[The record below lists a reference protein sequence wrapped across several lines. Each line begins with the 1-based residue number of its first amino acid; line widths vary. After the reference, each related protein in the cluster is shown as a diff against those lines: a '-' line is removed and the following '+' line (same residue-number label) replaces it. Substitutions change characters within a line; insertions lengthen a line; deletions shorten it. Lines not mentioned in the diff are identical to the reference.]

1 MLPIPPQHIIHHFIE
16 KKVNQTHGRKS
27 HKSKTI
33 LIFISSFFLHLLGR
47 WTACVFA
54 YARISL
60 LDKGKMSASNLL
72 FKSITAWQTLGSWK
86 TIFLQSLVAKVRG
99 SIYSMLM
106 LGHASIIT
114 ITNAFWIES
123 SALIFSKEVNTATLV
138 GSGTTHFFE
147 ARTFSW

>member
-33 LIFISSFFLHLLGR
+33 LIFISSFFLHLHGR

-60 LDKGKMSASNLL
+60 LDKGKRSASNLL
-72 FKSITAWQTLGSWK
+72 FKSITALQTLGSWK

-123 SALIFSKEVNTATLV
+123 KEVNTATLV